1 MQILQE
7 FDGYVDS
14 SRISYDNETGSS
26 LPTLPPNL
34 TFTRQSLYI
43 VIAYGICFL
52 IASIGNLTVFVT
64 LSRGRYRKS
73 RISLMICHLSIADLL
88 VAFFTIPIE
97 IGWRLTVQWV
107 AGNSAC
113 KIFLFLRAFGL
124 YLSNNILICV
134 SLDRYFAV
142 LYPLRM
148 TVARRRGKMMLTVA
162 WIFSIFCAVPQSI
175 FFHVQKHPEHSNFTQ
190 CVTFNSFSSDLAENT
205 YNVFCIVTMYFF
217 PLVIICCVYLRILWE
232 ISSKSRENN
241 KPVIGKSS
249 SGSGGTIDAASA
261 AAAGG
266 SSLQGGGGAGNSQ
279 GSKMRL
285 RRSDMTSIERARS
298 RTLRMTIKIVVV
310 FIFCWTP
317 YITMSLWYVIDKQSA
332 KEVDELLQESLF
344 IMAVGNSCANPL
356 VYGSYAIDLKKE
368 CCRCFLP
375 CTTAS
380 RRSNVDVHLIQR
392 SIGSKFQ
399 PASDL
404 KSPGVSKQ
412 IVHSVRQAVHGFF
425 KVGSGQTKSTNVVG
439 LNKALA
445 VVQAP
450 AAATTTLPGRR
461 RPTSPKPS
469 VSSINDNSLAVAVAR
484 QTEKV
489 QLCTMIP
496 ILKTTCSEPGF
507 GEQMQQTSLLNSP
520 SAIVEPRTA

>member
-392 SIGSKFQ
+392 SI
-399 PASDL
+399 
-404 KSPGVSKQ
+404 
-412 IVHSVRQAVHGFF
+412 
-425 KVGSGQTKSTNVVG
+425 VGSGQTKSTNVVG